1 MMNMSVLKTMI
12 QNSDI
17 EFDNES
23 VQNEDDMVFVPPKCM
38 AEIEVNIN
46 LNRNIQNWWKHQ
58 KYDKLWFELF

>member
-1 MMNMSVLKTMI
+1 MEMSVLKAMI

-38 AEIEVNIN
+38 AEIEDNIN
-46 LNRNIQNWWKHQ
+46 LNRNIQN
-58 KYDKLWFELF
+58 